1 MAREKRMLFVYII
14 FGVLLIV
21 LGVFMLVR
29 EDLFKQILIMS
40 LGLSALM
47 SSIISIAT
55 VKRYQFSRFSF
66 STTLFKGIS
75 GIIIGVLA
83 IILPLFASHSIWNAL
98 MYILASQFI
107 IAALVLFLDSISL
120 RKTAFPSKPLLIEAV
135 ISLSIALLLLIFPTA
150 AADLFITLL
159 AIIVILVGITLLL
172 LGIFYAKRAKKLD
185 ITVEGEVE
193 VE

>member
-1 MAREKRMLFVYII
+1 
-14 FGVLLIV
+14 
-21 LGVFMLVR
+21 
-29 EDLFKQILIMS
+29 
-40 LGLSALM
+40 
-47 SSIISIAT
+47 
-55 VKRYQFSRFSF
+55 
-66 STTLFKGIS
+66 
-75 GIIIGVLA
+75 
-83 IILPLFASHSIWNAL
+83 